1 MIVEDN
7 PTDVFL
13 VREAIAAHGLEIH
26 LHVIE
31 DGEKAMR
38 RIAQI
43 DAADGE
49 GLPHLVLLDINLP
62 RADGFE
68 VLRYLRS
75 SRCCGKVPVI
85 VMTSSGAAT
94 DQAQS
99 AALGANAYFQKPS
112 GYDEFLRIGEIIKT
126 VLE

>member
-13 VREAIAAHGLEIH
+13 VREAIAAHGLKID
-26 LHVIE
+26 LRVIE

-38 RIAQI
+38 EVARI

-49 GLPHLVLLDINLP
+49 GLPDVMLLDINLP
-62 RADGFE
+62 RAGGFE
-68 VLRYLRS
+68 VLTYLRA

-85 VMTSSGAAT
+85 VMTSSGATT

-112 GYDEFLRIGEIIKT
+112 GYDEFLKIGEIIQS
-126 VLE
+126 VLG